1 MEDVCTL
8 IIVSQNK
15 AKLKIER
22 ESTCLLSQFS
32 LRPVWYI
39 REEIAEVRSRRSLVG
54 DPKDITPP
62 PRRQQEEEMVQELA
76 FRILSCVLYFDK
88 LRQMVEVTV
97 FSPHS

>member
-15 AKLKIER
+15 GKLKIER

-39 REEIAEVRSRRSLVG
+39 REERAEVRSCRSLVG
-54 DPKDITPP
+54 DPKDITHPL
-62 PRRQQEEEMVQELA
+62 RQQQEQEMVQELA
-76 FRILSCVLYFDK
+76 FRTCPVSFIL
-88 LRQMVEVTV
+88 TN
-97 FSPHS
+97 